1 MHSTV
6 QSPPHSKW
14 AFFVHFCGIP
24 CCSVTAHWLLALHW
38 VLLTRLWLSLLYTL
52 PHQGFIHSAGV
63 LLSFPFSRNSPGSPS
78 LSWSIWQMFP
88 VLWSSLWDVW
98 SQLGQCDQEELWIQ
112 TEAFG
117 GPSLHIHA
125 RLGAWSLSQAGGG
138 WAVLLSVL

>member
-63 LLSFPFSRNSPGSPS
+63 LLSFPFSRSSPGSPS

-98 SQLGQCDQEELWIQ
+98 SQLGQCDHEELWIQ

-125 RLGAWSLSQAGGG
+125 RLGAWSLSQADGG